1 MSTIILQQGETWDCT
16 LLLDPIIEAPG
27 TLTADESTVQVDVA
41 TGVATFTNVAA
52 NTLGYYAIKVQIKS
66 STGSYFIT
74 KRAVLRVIVSQLKV
88 VVKKSIQLK
97 FAADF
102 ELIRDKQQQ
111 EFFQAALEIH
121 FYKIYRTN
129 QVIFYNFK
137 FWQGA
142 FHGEAIFLVFGSLC
156 SQSLYPL

>member
-1 MSTIILQQGETWDCT
+1 M
-16 LLLDPIIEAPG
+16 DPVIEAPG
-27 TLTADESTVQVDVA
+27 NLTADESTVQVDVA
-41 TGVATFTNVAA
+41 TGKATFTNVAA
-52 NTLGYYAIKVQIKS
+52 DALGYYAIMVHIKP

-102 ELIRDKQQQ
+102 ELIKDKQQQ
-111 EFFQAALEIH
+111 ELFQAGLENH

-129 QVIFYNFK
+129 QVIFSNFK
-137 FWQGA
+137 FWEGA
-142 FHGEAIFLVFGSLC
+142 WRGETVFLVFCSLSSCVLSLC
-156 SQSLYPL
+156 IL

>member
-1 MSTIILQQGETWDCT
+1 ME
-16 LLLDPIIEAPG
+16 
-27 TLTADESTVQVDVA
+27 VDVA
-41 TGVATFTNVAA
+41 TGVARFTHVVIDA
-52 NTLGYYAIKVQIKS
+52 LGSYAIKMHIKS
-66 STGSYFIT
+66 STGSYSIM

-129 QVIFYNFK
+129 QVIFSNFK
-137 FWQGA
+137 FWEGA
-142 FHGEAIFLVFGSLC
+142 WLGETVFLVFCSLSSCVLSLC
-156 SQSLYPL
+156 ILLNCYSLTFTVVLLASVNVGPP